1 VGIEGPGREQLN
13 GLSRRLRDAG
23 PEGRGLYR
31 ALQKALKKAADPVA
45 KEIGDTAHMDPYM
58 PNRYAAVLAAD
69 LDVKVRTSLSGDPKV
84 TIEAKAREHHRKI
97 GLIED
102 GVINH
107 PVFAR
112 GPRRAPR
119 SPALRGEAARKH
131 GIPLSAVRGWTWKN
145 GQTAGMRAGFFA
157 EPCENSES
165 AVRDRLLEAMAE
177 TERKITDGR

>member
-1 VGIEGPGREQLN
+1 MPDPAAVQLN

-31 ALQKALKKAADPVA
+31 ALQKALKAAADPVA

-58 PNRYAAVLAAD
+58 PDRYAAVLARD
-69 LDVKVRTSLSGDPKV
+69 LDVKVLTSLAGDPKV
-84 TIEAKAREHHRKI
+84 TIQAKAREHKRKI

-112 GPRRAPR
+112 GRRTRLR
-119 SPALRGEAARKH
+119 SPVLREAALKG
-131 GIPLSAVRGWTWKN
+131 GIPEHAINGWTWKN
-145 GQTAGMRAGFFA
+145 GQIAGMRPGFFSDPCKNA
-157 EPCENSES
+157 EPD
-165 AVRDRLLEAMAE
+165 VRDRLMGALDE
-177 TERKITDGR
+177 TARKIAGAA